1 MTKGHYDASFESE
14 FIPQTTYG
22 GPVQQQQQ
30 NNSMTSGPGVRPTM
44 TSIDSITAVSSV
56 SGSMYNTISSVPG
69 GTINSG
75 PSGTINSGPGGTG
88 QPNNLGPNNL
98 SHKGSMKRAPPLAHS
113 AKKSVFSLSG
123 SSLSDQNTSNS
134 VKCMGDGPHGPQQY
148 GNVPQGLGNGPQG
161 PGRSP
166 QGRAGPNMVLHGPS
180 GHNVTTTS
188 AAVSGASQQQQQQQ
202 SYSGGFGPISTFCSK
217 NAMAGPLYHEF
228 PFTTLGICMKF
239 QLVGT

>member
-98 SHKGSMKRAPPLAHS
+98 SLKGSMKRAPPLAHS

-134 VKCMGDGPHGPQQY
+134 
-148 GNVPQGLGNGPQG
+148 PQGLGNGPQG

-166 QGRAGPNMVLHGPS
+166 QGRAGPNMVLHGSP
-180 GHNVTTTS
+180 GHNITTTS

-202 SYSGGFGPISTFCSK
+202 QSYSGGFGPVSTFCSK
-217 NAMAGPLYHEF
+217 KHCQAPMNFHLQP
-228 PFTTLGICMKF
+228 
-239 QLVGT
+239 

>member
-98 SHKGSMKRAPPLAHS
+98 SLKGSMKRAPPLAHS

-134 VKCMGDGPHGPQQY
+134 
-148 GNVPQGLGNGPQG
+148 PQGLGNGPQG

-166 QGRAGPNMVLHGPS
+166 QGQAGPNMVLHGSP

-202 SYSGGFGPISTFCSK
+202 QSYCGGFGPVSTFCSK
-217 NAMAGPLYHEF
+217 NTVRPKVVLEG
-228 PFTTLGICMKF
+228 CMS
-239 QLVGT
+239 

>member
-1 MTKGHYDASFESE
+1 M
-14 FIPQTTYG
+14 
-22 GPVQQQQQ
+22 QQQQ

-56 SGSMYNTISSVPG
+56 SGSMYNTISSGPG

-75 PSGTINSGPGGTG
+75 PGGTINSGPGGTG

-98 SHKGSMKRAPPLAHS
+98 SIKGSIKRAPPLAHS

-134 VKCMGDGPHGPQQY
+134 
-148 GNVPQGLGNGPQG
+148 PQGLGNGPQG

-202 SYSGGFGPISTFCSK
+202 SYSGGFGPVSIFCSK
-217 NAMAGPLYHEF
+217 KHSLQTYS
-228 PFTTLGICMKF
+228 L
-239 QLVGT
+239 

>member
-98 SHKGSMKRAPPLAHS
+98 SLKGSMKRAPPLAHS
-113 AKKSVFSLSG
+113 AKKSVFSCLVHPCQIKIPVT
-123 SSLSDQNTSNS
+123 LPRD
-134 VKCMGDGPHGPQQY
+134 
-148 GNVPQGLGNGPQG
+148 LE
-161 PGRSP
+161 
-166 QGRAGPNMVLHGPS
+166 MVLRDLEEVPRDGLALIWCYMGLP
-180 GHNVTTTS
+180 VTTL
-188 AAVSGASQQQQQQQ
+188 Q
-202 SYSGGFGPISTFCSK
+202 P
-217 NAMAGPLYHEF
+217 PLQLCRVPLSSSSNNSNH
-228 PFTTLGICMKF
+228 TVVGLDLF
-239 QLVGT
+239 QLFVLKTWSGLKLF

>member
-202 SYSGGFGPISTFCSK
+202 SYSGGFGPISIFCSK
-217 NAMAGPLYHEF
+217 NTMASSLYHEF

>member
-56 SGSMYNTISSVPG
+56 SGSMYNTISSGPG

-75 PSGTINSGPGGTG
+75 PGGTINSGPGGTG
-88 QPNNLGPNNL
+88 QPNNMGPNNL
-98 SHKGSMKRAPPLAHS
+98 SHKGSMKRAPPLA
-113 AKKSVFSLSG
+113 KINKSVFSLSG

-166 QGRAGPNMVLHGPS
+166 QGQAGPNMVLHGPS

-217 NAMAGPLYHEF
+217 NTMNFHLQP
-228 PFTTLGICMKF
+228 
-239 QLVGT
+239 

>member
-22 GPVQQQQQ
+22 GPVQQQQQQ

-56 SGSMYNTISSVPG
+56 SGSMYNTISSGPG

-75 PSGTINSGPGGTG
+75 PGGTINSGPGGTG

-98 SHKGSMKRAPPLAHS
+98 SLQGSIKRAPPLAHS

-134 VKCMGDGPHGPQQY
+134 
-148 GNVPQGLGNGPQG
+148 PQGLGNGPQG

-188 AAVSGASQQQQQQQ
+188 AAVSGASQQQQQ

-217 NAMAGPLYHEF
+217 NTMAGPLYHKF
-228 PFTTLGICMKF
+228 PFTTLG
-239 QLVGT
+239 V

>member
-30 NNSMTSGPGVRPTM
+30 NNSMTSGPGGRPTM

-75 PSGTINSGPGGTG
+75 PGGTINSGPGGTG

-98 SHKGSMKRAPPLAHS
+98 SLKGSMKRAPPLAHS

-134 VKCMGDGPHGPQQY
+134 
-148 GNVPQGLGNGPQG
+148 PQGLGNGPQG

-166 QGRAGPNMVLHGPS
+166 QGPRAGPNMVLHGPS
-180 GHNVTTTS
+180 SHNVTTTS

-202 SYSGGFGPISTFCSK
+202 SYSGGFGPVSTFCSK
-217 NAMAGPLYHEF
+217 N
-228 PFTTLGICMKF
+228 T
-239 QLVGT
+239 VGLKDLSTSLTWAS